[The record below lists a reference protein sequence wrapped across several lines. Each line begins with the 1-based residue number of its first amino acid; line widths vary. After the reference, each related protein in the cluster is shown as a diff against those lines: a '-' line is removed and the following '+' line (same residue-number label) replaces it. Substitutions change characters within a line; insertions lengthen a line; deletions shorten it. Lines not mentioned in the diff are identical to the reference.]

1 MIISSLEV
9 FGKGGTLTKIPGLI
23 VSIRYEQYKK
33 VNLQRLSQSYPSIK
47 LEVDKDSQTLTIFPG
62 TENWTQVHYVIIDHL
77 GAEGW
82 EPFAITEGCIH
93 FKRSY

>member
-1 MIISSLEV
+1 MARWEYLRYWVAPELEMWI
-9 FGKGGTLTKIPGLI
+9 TPA
-23 VSIRYEQYKK
+23 SK